1 MSRHRNLSA
10 RGTLLRAAIH
20 IFVVLAL
27 GGGATLLTLRAF
39 DRLGPAET
47 AEAAVNGDGT
57 SAHQQ
62 EALFDRNATLLV
74 ITDSMGGGIGDGT
87 IKRWPDVLADNMH
100 WNVVVDAMGARGF
113 LPTDASNVGVPRPV
127 PPFIDALKYDAD
139 TYRADYI
146 IVDGGRNDL
155 GKDPDLF
162 APAYDEYMTA
172 LRSYYPQAKIISLV
186 PSYITPQRAE
196 LYEANSA
203 AVRQSAEKVGAY
215 VLDPFAEGWFENIDL
230 APLLW
235 TDGVHLNGAGA
246 EYYAQEI
253 VDGMRR
259 LGILSD
265 SESVQ
270 GAR

>member
-1 MSRHRNLSA
+1 
-10 RGTLLRAAIH
+10 
-20 IFVVLAL
+20 
-27 GGGATLLTLRAF
+27 
-39 DRLGPAET
+39 
-47 AEAAVNGDGT
+47 
-57 SAHQQ
+57 
-62 EALFDRNATLLV
+62 
-74 ITDSMGGGIGDGT
+74 
-87 IKRWPDVLADNMH
+87 MH

-113 LPTDASNVGVPRPV
+113 LPTDASNVGVARPV

-155 GKDPDLF
+155 GKDPDRF

-196 LYEANSA
+196 LYEVNSA

-215 VLDPFAEGWFENIDL
+215 VMDPFAEGWFENIDL